1 MWTMAGFQRE
11 ETMGKTSWPTILPA
25 VLGIALVTALQCF
38 RDSIQADQLS
48 PEAIARLDRAREPR
62 SRDEAPRGRLVQV
75 DNPTPNRAADPHCS
89 GSDAKGDGES
99 ICPDGEVI
107 ALRPADA
114 KPTDIHVWEVIEE
127 QKHPKTHSPAPRPRN
142 TWGETSSLSEE
153 PQVATTEAHRMRTPR
168 LVAGNQDHSD
178 SKPDVLSDVP
188 EVARPA
194 TKARPVRNVGLSRR
208 SDGAAHKPLPRSQ
221 ERPLAVD
228 VDSPAVETN
237 RRVDPQRLHVKLVE
251 ASKLAQREAEAFNP
265 ERPPSISTDTTV
277 ETGRL
282 GTSLTAAANTLSS
295 SRRSRATD
303 PTETSS
309 STRPKLASPA
319 PELPDA
325 VPLRPAETEAV
336 LAAVT
341 PPAEGDTPLADTSL
355 PVGKPHLDSID
366 APLVSEVK
374 AASPADVVGVRRKA
388 AGPVD
393 ALARSPKP
401 SDSVDVDAPDVPMDQ
416 QALASRTDQETD
428 SDDAETRQTS
438 EATEPETDE
447 LPENVKPSDPT
458 TWKEGQDRNLLL
470 IMALQDSDRYV
481 RKWAAEVLGPTG
493 DKRAVKPL
501 IRLLDDSDWSVRR
514 SVMYSLMQMK
524 DDRAVKP
531 LISVLRKGTDKDRQ
545 LAAVVLGRMNATKAV
560 ATLIDSLTDSDW
572 EVREACAIA
581 LGQLGDRKAL
591 AALRRAAAD
600 EDEDVKRAAR
610 RAIQRVTESKQTVA
624 QRDDEE

>member
-1 MWTMAGFQRE
+1 MRTMAGFQRE

-48 PEAIARLDRAREPR
+48 PEAIARLERAREPR
-62 SRDEAPRGRLVQV
+62 RGDEAHRGRVVLVG
-75 DNPTPNRAADPHCS
+75 NPTPKQTAVPQPS
-89 GSDAKGDGES
+89 GNDTREAGEPIS
-99 ICPDGEVI
+99 PDGEAV

-127 QKHPKTHSPAPRPRN
+127 QKHRKTHSPPPRPRS

-153 PQVATTEAHRMRTPR
+153 PQAATTEVHRIRTPR
-168 LVAGNQDHSD
+168 LVAGERGHSD
-178 SKPDVLSDVP
+178 NRPDVLSDVP

-194 TKARPVRNVGLSRR
+194 RKTKPVPDVRLSRR
-208 SDGAAHKPLPRSQ
+208 SDGEAHKPLPHNQ
-221 ERPLAVD
+221 ETPLAVG
-228 VDSPAVETN
+228 VNSPAVETN

-251 ASKLAQREAEAFNP
+251 ASKLAQREAEAFQP
-265 ERPPSISTDTTV
+265 DRPPSISTDTTV

-282 GTSLTAAANTLSS
+282 DTSLAAAAESPPS
-295 SRRSRATD
+295 SRRRRATD
-303 PTETSS
+303 PIEAPS
-309 STRPKLASPA
+309 STRPKLTSPA
-319 PELPDA
+319 PELPDSA
-325 VPLRPAETEAV
+325 PLRPAETEDV

-341 PPAEGDTPLADTSL
+341 HPAEGDAPLTDASL
-355 PVGKPHLDSID
+355 PVGKPRLDSVD
-366 APLVSEVK
+366 APRVSEVK

-388 AGPVD
+388 TGPVD
-393 ALARSPKP
+393 AVARSLKP
-401 SDSVDVDAPDVPMDQ
+401 NDSVEVDAPDVPRDQ
-416 QALASRTDQETD
+416 KALASRTDQSTGSDEPQSPQASQET
-428 SDDAETRQTS
+428 Q
-438 EATEPETDE
+438 TDE
-447 LPENVKPSDPT
+447 VPKNVNPSDPT

-501 IRLLDDSDWSVRR
+501 IRLLGDDDWSVRR
-514 SVMYSLMQMK
+514 SVMYSLMQIK

-531 LISVLRKGTDKDRQ
+531 LIDVLRKGTDKDRQ

-560 ATLIDSLTDSDW
+560 GSLIDSLSDSDW

-581 LGQLGDRKAL
+581 LGQLGDREAL

-610 RAIQRVTESKQTVA
+610 RAIQRVTEGKQTVA